1 MFPVGLK
8 LPGVFVLPKIAKGVE
23 GGGDLSVRTL
33 VCSTIAVGYWTLVGG
48 SNTMKNNDSLSFG
61 DGEPLVHRR
70 GFGQDLSTRQIQD
83 CSAEILS

>member
-1 MFPVGLK
+1 MGIPSIPCRLK

-48 SNTMKNNDSLSFG
+48 SNTMKNTMTLS
-61 DGEPLVHRR
+61 PLEMESH
-70 GFGQDLSTRQIQD
+70 LSIREG
-83 CSAEILS
+83 SAKIF